1 MNLFYH
7 YEHQTMHTK
16 YNSEKN
22 MKKIYLKYWKYGAVP
37 LGAAFG
43 YAYYYF
49 IGCQSGHC
57 AIQSNPYF
65 STLYGAMLGGILV
78 FPSKKK
84 KTLDG
89 KQKDENN

>member
-1 MNLFYH
+1 
-7 YEHQTMHTK
+7 
-16 YNSEKN
+16 
-22 MKKIYLKYWKYGAVP
+22 MKKFFLKYWKYGAVP
-37 LGAAFG
+37 IGAVVG

-65 STLYGAMLGGILV
+65 STLYGAMLGGIFI

-84 KTLDG
+84 KPETVE
-89 KQKDENN
+89 KRDENN

>member
-1 MNLFYH
+1 
-7 YEHQTMHTK
+7 
-16 YNSEKN
+16 
-22 MKKIYLKYWKYGAVP
+22 MKKIFLKYWKYGAVP
-37 LGAAFG
+37 LGAAVG

-65 STLYGAMLGGILV
+65 STLYGAMLGGIFI

-84 KTLDG
+84 KMETVE
-89 KQKDENN
+89 KTDENN